1 MELVRFKKVT
11 NQAYWFYSKAMFLFV
26 GGLGALAALFTG
38 DTAREAVQAGEFAPA
53 ITNFKAVVSMH
64 ENFADLSVA
73 IFGILAL
80 CYLVLWLNRENLGTR
95 LGLTGTLQKMWL
107 LKIKVAH
114 FIVETPFV
122 ILMAVLG
129 LICITITGGLG
140 GTMVYGTQAD
150 PFFGIIYKLMFP

>member
-1 MELVRFKKVT
+1 
-11 NQAYWFYSKAMFLFV
+11 
-26 GGLGALAALFTG
+26 
-38 DTAREAVQAGEFAPA
+38 
-53 ITNFKAVVSMH
+53 
-64 ENFADLSVA
+64 
-73 IFGILAL
+73 
-80 CYLVLWLNRENLGTR
+80 
-95 LGLTGTLQKMWL
+95 MWMM
-107 LKIKVAH
+107 KIRVAH